1 MYYAIY
7 MFYKY
12 IDIFMCYLYIS
23 LLIYIRSIQHTY
35 VHNLNDIIREQKLIL
50 YVFRNLR
57 LKPEEDV
64 EKLNIIIDCKNISLY
79 FSLSSRY
86 YEN

>member
-57 LKPEEDV
+57 LKEDV

>member
-50 YVFRNLR
+50 YVFRNFR

-79 FSLSSRY
+79 FSLFSRY

>member
-23 LLIYIRSIQHTY
+23 LLIYIRNIQHTY